1 MISKLKNNTV
11 IHYNLYTNTDVDPTM
26 LTVVD
31 QWKPRVTRITNITIG
46 RTAVELINTCRGEE
60 CNIGNLI
67 ADSFVYY
74 VSNIELNSCI
84 LLNK

>member
-1 MISKLKNNTV
+1 M
-11 IHYNLYTNTDVDPTM
+11 M

-31 QWKPRVTRITNITIG
+31 QWKPQVTSITNVTIG
-46 RTAVELINTCRGEE
+46 RTAVELINKCRGEE

-74 VSNIELNSCI
+74 VSNFELKVMFN
-84 LLNK
+84 LLTIIYSLRTL

>member
-1 MISKLKNNTV
+1 M
-11 IHYNLYTNTDVDPTM
+11 M
-26 LTVVD
+26 TVVD
-31 QWKPRVTRITNITIG
+31 KWKPQITRITNITIG

-74 VSNIELNSCI
+74 VSSNILI
-84 LLNK
+84 

>member
-1 MISKLKNNTV
+1 
-11 IHYNLYTNTDVDPTM
+11 M

-31 QWKPRVTRITNITIG
+31 RWKPQVTKITNVTIG
-46 RTAVELINTCRGEE
+46 RTAVELINTCHQME

-74 VSNIELNSCI
+74 VSNYELEVTFSLTTNCLIERSKKRSLQ
-84 LLNK
+84 

>member
-1 MISKLKNNTV
+1 
-11 IHYNLYTNTDVDPTM
+11 M

-31 QWKPRVTRITNITIG
+31 QWKPKVTSVTNVTIG
-46 RTAVELINTCRGEE
+46 RTAVELINSCHQME

-74 VSNIELNSCI
+74 VSYNELEVKFSLTINW
-84 LLNK
+84 LLEHSKKRKVQ

>member
-1 MISKLKNNTV
+1 
-11 IHYNLYTNTDVDPTM
+11 M

-31 QWKPRVTRITNITIG
+31 RWKPQVTNFTNVTIG
-46 RTAVELINTCRGEE
+46 RTAVELINSCHEME

-74 VSNIELNSCI
+74 VSNYELKVKFSLTINWI
-84 LLNK
+84 LERPEKRCLQRVLD

>member
-1 MISKLKNNTV
+1 
-11 IHYNLYTNTDVDPTM
+11 M

-31 QWKPRVTRITNITIG
+31 QWKPQVTNVTNVTIG
-46 RTAVELINTCRGEE
+46 RTAVELINDCHQME

-74 VSNIELNSCI
+74 VSDFDIESCV
-84 LLNK
+84 LLINN

>member
-1 MISKLKNNTV
+1 
-11 IHYNLYTNTDVDPTM
+11 M

-31 QWKPRVTRITNITIG
+31 RWKPQVTNITNGTVG
-46 RTAVELINTCRGEE
+46 RTAVELINTCHQME

-74 VSNIELNSCI
+74 VSDYELKVKFSLTIIWLIEYSKKRKLQWV
-84 LLNK
+84 LD

>member
-1 MISKLKNNTV
+1 
-11 IHYNLYTNTDVDPTM
+11 M

-31 QWKPRVTRITNITIG
+31 RWKPQVTKITNVIIG
-46 RTAVELINTCRGEE
+46 RTAVELINTCHQME

-74 VSNIELNSCI
+74 VSNYELEVTFSLTTNCLIERSKKRNLQ
-84 LLNK
+84 

>member
-1 MISKLKNNTV
+1 
-11 IHYNLYTNTDVDPTM
+11 M

-31 QWKPRVTRITNITIG
+31 LWKPQVTNITNVTIG
-46 RTAVELINTCRGEE
+46 RTAVELINTCHQME

-74 VSNIELNSCI
+74 VSNYGLEVTFSSTIIWLIEHSEKRKLQ
-84 LLNK
+84 